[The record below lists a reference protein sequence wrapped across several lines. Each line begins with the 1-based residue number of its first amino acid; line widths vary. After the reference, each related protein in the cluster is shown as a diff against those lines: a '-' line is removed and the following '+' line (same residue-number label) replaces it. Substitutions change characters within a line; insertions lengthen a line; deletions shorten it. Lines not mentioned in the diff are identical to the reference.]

1 MNTIAATSSDRSLCG
16 KRARIPP
23 SLDPESS
30 SLIPGS
36 VVALGERAVAARL
49 GRALGR
55 GESDGTAVAAARM
68 PALTLA
74 ASVRTTR
81 NEGKRRSLVRP
92 KRLLRAFSRS
102 ISIASDSMPIRL
114 RL

>member
-1 MNTIAATSSDRSLCG
+1 
-16 KRARIPP
+16 
-23 SLDPESS
+23 
-30 SLIPGS
+30 
-36 VVALGERAVAARL
+36 VALGERAVAARL

-92 KRLLRAFSRS
+92 KRLLQGIFTQHQHRVTLNAHTFTL
-102 ISIASDSMPIRL
+102 IG
-114 RL
+114 